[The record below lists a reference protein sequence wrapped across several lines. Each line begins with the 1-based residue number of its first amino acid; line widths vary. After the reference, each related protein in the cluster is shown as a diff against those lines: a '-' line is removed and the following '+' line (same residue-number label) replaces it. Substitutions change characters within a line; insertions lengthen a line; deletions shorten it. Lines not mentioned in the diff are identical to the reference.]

1 MNRSIQ
7 LNSHQQ
13 IANSPN
19 QTQMFLCAACQIK
32 KKTLKKKPLNN
43 QQVLL
48 KNADNQGMG
57 LPSNTYPDLKN

>member
-13 IANSPN
+13 MANSPN
-19 QTQMFLCAACQIK
+19 QFVCSMLNKNK
-32 KKTLKKKPLNN
+32 KIKKKPLNN

-57 LPSNTYPDLKN
+57 LPSNTYPDIKN